1 MEDKI
6 CGNCKNFRLHYIR
19 YGKGDYRPLLYGHC
33 VKPRLK
39 SDVRPKPPA
48 YIGKSANK
56 KISLPMHKTSN
67 GVQ

>member
-39 SDVRPKPPA
+39 KRCAAETACIHWQKRE
-48 YIGKSANK
+48 
-56 KISLPMHKTSN
+56 
-67 GVQ
+67 